1 MAEKKEKKF
10 LTVAPF
16 ECAWRKD
23 LKFREAG
30 RGCVAFEAFAHN
42 DVTVVFRENVGSQ
55 HYHYKRD
62 NSPHYTVII
71 GSNRNRRLKIEVNGK
86 TVVDV
91 AGVGLCCS
99 SAFQSYWISIYDG
112 LISIGKGR
120 YPFQNLVFQ
129 WLDSSPNCSVRYVG
143 LSSWDKHVGY
153 RNINVLPLTQNH
165 IMLWKHVDC
174 DKYKE
179 EEDGDVEMMID
190 ECTGYEKWGLENF
203 FESWELSDMF
213 FIVGAEEKLVP
224 SHKVILQASG
234 NFPLSLTGEGIVQ
247 LQEVIYPILHALLQ
261 FIYTGRTQVSI
272 FLTTRLNYPIH
283 LAALSCCLISLP
295 SNHIFCSFEIGILV
309 WVQGLWFNLSGFIS
323 GSGSCHISYL
333 FILHLSPP
341 CFFTRYLS
349 FLFSSLFRLSKF

>member
-71 GSNRNRRLKIEVNGK
+71 GSNRNRRLKIEVDGK

-120 YPFQNLVFQ
+120 YPFQNLEFQ

-153 RNINVLPLTQNH
+153 RNVNVLPLTQNH

-174 DKYKE
+174 DKYEE

-190 ECTGYEKWGLENF
+190 ERTGYEKWGLENF

-213 FIVGAEEKLVP
+213 FIVGTEEKLVP
-224 SHKVILQASG
+224 AHKVILQASG

-247 LQEVIYPILHALLQ
+247 LQEVTYPILHALLQ

-323 GSGSCHISYL
+323 GSCHISYL

-349 FLFSSLFRLSKF
+349 FFSSLFLLSKF